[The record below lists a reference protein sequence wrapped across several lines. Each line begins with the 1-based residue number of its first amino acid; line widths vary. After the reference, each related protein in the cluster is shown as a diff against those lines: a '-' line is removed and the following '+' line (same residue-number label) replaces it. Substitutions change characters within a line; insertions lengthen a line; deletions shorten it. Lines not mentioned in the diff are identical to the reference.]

1 MIYFDHAA
9 ALRTPDE
16 LAIYELEMR
25 QYAFANQEAGHYLG
39 YEMRKKIAD
48 STVELAQKL
57 GNPGLTHAVFADSA
71 SALFFIAFSAP
82 YWQGKR
88 ILSTRIEHPALLR
101 NLAKQ
106 NLDVTFT
113 ELLPD
118 GRIDIEHLPDGN
130 FDVLAT
136 HLVQSEIGVIQP
148 FAELVR
154 KLKERNNKLITF
166 CDAVQAVNK
175 VPLVQTDVIVC
186 SGHKLGAPGAAAMLT
201 NLAELEKHAN
211 FLRKHEYAVGRPDPA
226 AIMTLARAADF
237 ANRADKISAI
247 NRYLRETLAGAVPKL
262 RFTVSAEHSSPYI
275 LHFVLPGYESGVV
288 IRMLSERRI
297 YAASSSACSSESN
310 APSTTLT
317 ALKFPKNEAFA
328 GMRLSFG
335 YDTLQNEAEQFVTEL
350 IKVLKEY

>member
-25 QYAFANQEAGHYLG
+25 QCAFANQEAGHYLG

-48 STVELAQKL
+48 SAAEIARKL
-57 GNPGLTHAVFADSA
+57 GTPELTHAVFADSA
-71 SALFFIAFSAP
+71 SVLFFMTFSAP

-101 NLAKQ
+101 NLAKF
-106 NLDVTFT
+106 NLDVTFA

-118 GRIDIEHLPDGN
+118 GRIDEDKLPDGA

-148 FAELVR
+148 YA
-154 KLKERNNKLITF
+154 KIAQILKERNGKLVTV

-175 VPLVQTDVIVC
+175 VPPVNADVIVC
-186 SGHKLGAPGAAAMLT
+186 SGHKLGAPGAAAALT
-201 NLAELEKHAN
+201 HLAELEKHAN

-226 AIMTLARAADF
+226 AIMTLAHAVNYPNCAEKIRAV
-237 ANRADKISAI
+237 
-247 NRYLRETLAGAVPKL
+247 NRYLRQTLPAAAPGI
-262 RFTVSAEHSSPYI
+262 RFTVGESYASPYI
-275 LHFVLPGYESGVV
+275 LHCLLPGYESGVV
-288 IRMLSERRI
+288 IRMLSEKQI

-310 APSTTLT
+310 APSTVLT
-317 ALKFPKNEAFA
+317 ALKYPKNEAFS
-328 GMRLSFG
+328 GLRLSFG
-335 YDTLQNEAEQFVTEL
+335 YDTLQSEAERFVAEL
-350 IKVLKEY
+350 AKVLKEY